1 MITIIKNY
9 LKIYDKLTKTYSVRI
24 LSSAV
29 TFSIILM
36 VIPLVMIINIVLDRI
51 GIEATILN
59 YTYQESGLFSSIV
72 FIINLFWS
80 TSNLMLTFNQIGDT
94 VYHTIDKRSYI
105 KMRIKSFLTFLLLIL
120 FIIGMFLFIFIIN
133 YFIPQIKILVI
144 KYLFFFL
151 EFIGEFISV
160 WLITGFVYK
169 KLIPVKIKL
178 KNTLTIS
185 MIITVIWYLLT
196 SIFFPIIEWFIIDNY
211 IEIYKTYA
219 SIFLLIYY
227 LYIMVYVFICGIIF
241 HYFLYLKKNKT
252 IKLGQ

>member
-36 VIPLVMIINIVLDRI
+36 VIPLVMIINIILDRI

>member
-36 VIPLVMIINIVLDRI
+36 VIPLVMIINIILDRI
-51 GIEATILN
+51 GIETTILN